1 MATVAQ
7 AEVGLSQQHFA
18 GRSAWTHG
26 ISLDLSA
33 PSREPWASRVSATVA
48 PPCVRLQVAEE
59 MATVKE
65 KLPLS
70 SGFQRLPST
79 LVPCQASFQGP
90 FSTSRSYQIAFSIRL
105 STPLSEPRWLST
117 RFPCLLGKASLAP
130 ALGSLAPAVRG
141 FGAEVWGCGRR
152 GTGDR
157 TSRERLYSGEASSH
171 ELRTSLANCFGVSL
185 EMGAVSLACLGDSC
199 GLGT

>member
-1 MATVAQ
+1 M
-7 AEVGLSQQHFA
+7 
-18 GRSAWTHG
+18 
-26 ISLDLSA
+26 
-33 PSREPWASRVSATVA
+33 
-48 PPCVRLQVAEE
+48 
-59 MATVKE
+59 KE

-79 LVPCQASFQGP
+79 LAPCQASFQGP
-90 FSTSRSYQIAFSIRL
+90 FSTSPSYRIAFSIRL
-105 STPLSEPRWLST
+105 STPLSEPRWSSV

-130 ALGSLAPAVRG
+130 ALGPFAQALRG

-152 GTGDR
+152 GTGAR
-157 TSRERLYSGEASSH
+157 TPREGLYSGEASSR